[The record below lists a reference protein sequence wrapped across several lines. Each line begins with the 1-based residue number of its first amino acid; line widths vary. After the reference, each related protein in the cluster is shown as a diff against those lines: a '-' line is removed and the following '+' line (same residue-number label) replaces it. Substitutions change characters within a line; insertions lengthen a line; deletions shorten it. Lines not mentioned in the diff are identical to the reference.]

1 MPDWSHEIAAGIR
14 QGRIVCGVD
23 EVGRGPLA
31 GPVLACAVVL
41 PAKLDRDLE
50 ARLDDS
56 KKIPAGKRADIA
68 AVLRG
73 CVRYG
78 IGAATVA
85 EIDEVNI
92 LQATFLAMRR
102 AVAGLGLDV
111 DHALVDGNRDPKLGC
126 PATLIATTLIVGGD
140 RKSLSIA
147 AASIIAKVE
156 RDKIMRELA
165 ERHTGYGWERNAGYG
180 TEAHLD
186 AIRRLGITPE
196 HRQSFRPICE
206 SLALTY

>member
-1 MPDWSHEIAAGIR
+1 MPDWSHEIAAGLER
-14 QGRIVCGVD
+14 GRIICGVD

-41 PAKLDRDLE
+41 PAKLDKDL
-50 ARLDDS
+50 AAKLDDS
-56 KKIPAGKRADIA
+56 KRIPAGKRADISA
-68 AVLRG
+68 LLRD

-78 IGAATVA
+78 IGAATVV
-85 EIDEVNI
+85 EIDEINI

-102 AVAGLGLDV
+102 AVANLEIDV

-126 PATLIATTLIVGGD
+126 PVTLIVEGD

-180 TEAHLD
+180 TEAHLA
-186 AIRRLGITPE
+186 AIQRLGITPE
-196 HRQSFRPICE
+196 HRRSFRPVYE
-206 SLALTY
+206 QLTLSY

>member
-1 MPDWSHEIAAGIR
+1 VPDWSHEIAAGTR

-41 PAKLDRDLE
+41 PAELDRDLA

-56 KKIPAGKRADIA
+56 KKIPAGKRADISA
-68 AVLRG
+68 ILRG

-102 AVAGLGLDV
+102 AVAQLAMDI

-126 PATLIATTLIVGGD
+126 PATLIVEGD

-156 RDKIMRELA
+156 RDKIMRELG

-180 TEAHLD
+180 TEAHLE

-196 HRQSFRPICE
+196 HRRSFRPICE